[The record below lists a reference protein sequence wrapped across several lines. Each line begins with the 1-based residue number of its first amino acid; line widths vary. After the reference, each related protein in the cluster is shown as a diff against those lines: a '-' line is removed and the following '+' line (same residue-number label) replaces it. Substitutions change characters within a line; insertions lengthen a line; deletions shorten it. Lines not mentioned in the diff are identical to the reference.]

1 LGDVQTRYFSFDDLD
16 PEQSWNLL
24 KWCMEHGADEFT
36 ISALVT
42 GAESARMQALFQA
55 LAPFTL
61 PAAPRRQLSAPSGGQ
76 FTRDVDRWRLEDASL
91 SILQAAL
98 PMGFASREYD
108 VDLWL
113 EDLAVYRRGD
123 FMMGVLSHE
132 GGGVLRVTQP
142 ELQELRRNGFPD
154 RDEVPWV
161 GF

>member
-1 LGDVQTRYFSFDDLD
+1 LGEVQTRYFSFDELD

-24 KWCMEHGADEFT
+24 KWCMERGADEFT
-36 ISALVT
+36 ISALVAS
-42 GAESARMQALFQA
+42 AESARMRAFFQA
-55 LAPFTL
+55 LAAFTL

-76 FTRDVDRWRLEDASL
+76 LTREVDRWRLQDASL
-91 SILQAAL
+91 GILQTAL

-113 EDLAVYRRGD
+113 EDLAAYRDGD

-132 GGGVLRVTQP
+132 GGGVLRVTES
-142 ELQELRRNGFPD
+142 ELQELRAAGFPD